1 MSQVNQPVNLPTH
14 EGAHGPAVALGVL
27 AVAALALVIGHAAP
41 EAAAAFMQARV
52 TYQPVEAPPAEYAG
66 KPGDV
71 PGVKELRFDTKA
83 QVDAACRE
91 KLGELPEGGYFRA
104 CYVEAEGLIVLPSKW
119 AVYDRRELADLR
131 AHEWAHARG
140 WRHPLVPLNIL
151 KLVAEHGAEA
161 GR

>member
-1 MSQVNQPVNLPTH
+1 MAHTAH
-14 EGAHGPAVALGVL
+14 IGHHDGAHGPALLLSML
-27 AVAALALVIGHAAP
+27 AVVAITLAIGLTAP
-41 EAAAAFMQARV
+41 KAVTDFIADRL
-52 TYQPVEAPPAEYAG
+52 TYQPVEPPPAEFAG

-71 PGVKELRFDTKA
+71 PGVTERRFDTKA

-91 KLGELPEGGYFRA
+91 KLGELPEGDYFRA